1 MICRWGR
8 DSLGRDGN
16 FGMTMTNGIPPM
28 PLRGWIVPVGGSTP
42 DRREAALRGIAFPSG
57 ASRDCV
63 PKRRLGTTE
72 NWPQRRRTTPPLVRF
87 VGMGEGE
94 DDLADFN
101 AKEYAKALAGEKI
114 K

>member
-1 MICRWGR
+1 MFVSNVWGLSAW
-8 DSLGRDGN
+8 DEN

-42 DRREAALRGIAFPSG
+42 DWREAALGNDRELAL
-57 ASRDCV
+57 A
-63 PKRRLGTTE
+63 TE
-72 NWPQRRRTTPPLVRF
+72 DNTPPVRF

-94 DDLADFN
+94 DDLADFK
-101 AKEYAKALAGEKI
+101 AEEYAKALAGEKI